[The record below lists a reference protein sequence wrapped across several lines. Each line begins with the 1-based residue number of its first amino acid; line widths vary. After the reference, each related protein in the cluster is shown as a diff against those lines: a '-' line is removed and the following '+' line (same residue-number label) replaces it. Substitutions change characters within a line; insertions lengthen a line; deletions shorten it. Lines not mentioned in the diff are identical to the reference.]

1 MNSPD
6 ALIRTSDSL
15 RNVRYEIRGKLA
27 RRAQELARKGYE
39 IISLN
44 IGNPALFGFRT
55 PETMRLAMIENFP
68 DSEGYCHQKGIFPA
82 REAVVMQQQARGV
95 TGVSAEEVFIG
106 NGVSELIDLALRAL
120 LNDGDEVL
128 VPSPDYP
135 LWTAAVNLNR
145 GRAVHYPCRPENGFI
160 PDPAELAALV
170 TPRTRAIVVVNP
182 NNPTGAVYPRPVL
195 EAIARLAERQGLV
208 VLSDEIYDQV
218 LYDEAVF
225 TPMATLVRDTVCV
238 SMSGLSKVYR
248 ACGYRVGWAVVSGK
262 LRAAQG
268 FLEAME
274 LLASLRLCS
283 NVPGQWAVQ
292 TALGGH
298 QSIRELTAPG
308 GRLFESRRAI
318 LDAAAANPLLKVS
331 RPQGALY
338 AFMGVD
344 TERVPDFDDQAFAL
358 ELLERKHVLVAPGV
372 SFNVPYRD
380 HFRVTN
386 LPDASTLATVF
397 GRVNELLTEM
407 AERPRPAM

>member
-1 MNSPD
+1 MNSPE

-397 GRVNELLTEM
+397 GRINELLTEM
-407 AERPRPAM
+407 AERPRPVM